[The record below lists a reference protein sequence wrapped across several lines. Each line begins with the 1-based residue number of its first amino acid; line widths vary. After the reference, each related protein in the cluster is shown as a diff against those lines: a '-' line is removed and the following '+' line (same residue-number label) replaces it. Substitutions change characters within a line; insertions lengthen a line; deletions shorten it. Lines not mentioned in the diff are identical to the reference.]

1 MRVVI
6 QNDDEKDADVNAKV
20 ITVYKVDMHCE
31 DCSRK
36 IRRTIEL
43 FEGDAPYILT
53 LLSYLK

>member
-43 FEGDAPYILT
+43 F
-53 LLSYLK
+53 